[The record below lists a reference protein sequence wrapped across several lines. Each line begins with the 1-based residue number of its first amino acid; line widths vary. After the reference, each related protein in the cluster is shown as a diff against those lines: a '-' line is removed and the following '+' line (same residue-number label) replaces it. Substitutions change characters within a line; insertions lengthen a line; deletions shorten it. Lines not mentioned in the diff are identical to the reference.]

1 MSQILDSLSTTDSQR
16 LVCSYKNTTESI
28 QIARISNISNWYFER
43 VVFPQ
48 EYLLFE
54 APPSAHL
61 EIYQEDEPES
71 VKLVNEIVCD
81 RLSMSEPE
89 PLSV

>member
-1 MSQILDSLSTTDSQR
+1 MSQILDALSKIDSER
-16 LVCSYKNTTESI
+16 LVCSYRNNSESI
-28 QIARISNISNWYFER
+28 QIARIANIPHWYFER

-61 EIYQEDEPES
+61 EIYQGDEPEE
-71 VKLVNEIVCD
+71 VKLVTKILCD
-81 RLSMSEPE
+81 RLCISEPE
-89 PLSV
+89 PLPI

>member
-16 LVCSYKNTTESI
+16 LVCSYKNTGESI
-28 QIARISNISNWYFER
+28 QIARISNIPNWYFER

-54 APPSAHL
+54 APPSANL

-81 RLSMSEPE
+81 RLCMGEPE
-89 PLSV
+89 PLPV

>member
-1 MSQILDSLSTTDSQR
+1 MSQILDALSQLQSQR
-16 LVCSYKNTTESI
+16 LVCSYKNGTESI
-28 QIARISNISNWYFER
+28 QIARITNIPNWYFER

-61 EIYQEDEPES
+61 EIYQGHEPEN
-71 VKLVNEIVCD
+71 VKLVTEILCD
-81 RLSMSEPE
+81 RLCISEPE
-89 PLSV
+89 ALAV

>member
-1 MSQILDSLSTTDSQR
+1 MSQILDALSQLQSQR
-16 LVCSYKNTTESI
+16 LVCSYKNGTESI
-28 QIARISNISNWYFER
+28 QIARITNIPNWYFER

-61 EIYQEDEPES
+61 EIYQGYEPEN
-71 VKLVNEIVCD
+71 VKLVTEILCD
-81 RLSMSEPE
+81 RLCISEPE
-89 PLSV
+89 ALAV